1 MVTVSIHS
9 KLLNMSFALRI
20 IFYFNFEF
28 VTKIFKNK
36 IVKALFV
43 IYKWFIIFQHLWTC
57 KSSTQER
64 PFETANRWPGTKTIK
79 SFLY

>member
-1 MVTVSIHS
+1 MKNGQVGMSFGALFIFAKIATNPTSDINRHTPKRMVTVSIHS

-43 IYKWFIIFQHLWTC
+43 IYK
-57 KSSTQER
+57 
-64 PFETANRWPGTKTIK
+64 
-79 SFLY
+79 

>member
-43 IYKWFIIFQHLWTC
+43 IYK
-57 KSSTQER
+57 
-64 PFETANRWPGTKTIK
+64 
-79 SFLY
+79 